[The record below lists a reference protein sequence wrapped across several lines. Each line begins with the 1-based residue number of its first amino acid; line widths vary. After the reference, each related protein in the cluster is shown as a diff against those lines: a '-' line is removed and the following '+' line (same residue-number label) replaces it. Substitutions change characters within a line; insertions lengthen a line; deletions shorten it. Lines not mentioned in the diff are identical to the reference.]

1 MNVIFPEFE
10 AARAPSPRVG
20 EGWGEGA
27 LDWITNT
34 ALRSTTTLSLALSP
48 QGRGDKARYAE
59 GYVWVQ

>member
-10 AARAPSPRVG
+10 AARDPSPRVG

-48 QGRGDKARYAE
+48 QG
-59 GYVWVQ
+59 

>member
-59 GYVWVQ
+59 G

>member
-34 ALRSTTTLSLALSP
+34 ALRSTITLSLALSP
-48 QGRGDKARYAE
+48 QGRGDKAHTNER
-59 GYVWVQ
+59 

>member
-48 QGRGDKARYAE
+48 QGREDKARYAE
-59 GYVWVQ
+59 G